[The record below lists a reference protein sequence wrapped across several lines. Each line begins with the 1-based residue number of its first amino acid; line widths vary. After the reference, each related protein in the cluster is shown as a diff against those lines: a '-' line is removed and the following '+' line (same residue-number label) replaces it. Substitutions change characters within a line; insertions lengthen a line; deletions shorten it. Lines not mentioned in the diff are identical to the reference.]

1 MLFLTFFLLKVL
13 KFLILYMLVLNIVL
27 TVTCE
32 ENILSR
38 LVFPKKIF
46 PQIWVQDID
55 RCYIQKK
62 TKWILLSKM
71 FKKCWVIFSDFFN
84 LGLHRTFIVLIF
96 LIWLRQI
103 LLNGHCFL
111 EGLTWE
117 INMAVPFPGLSIS
130 PMKVSLLL
138 QHELCKYE
146 LVCFI

>member
-1 MLFLTFFLLKVL
+1 MLSPSHHHYLMLILTFFLLKVL
-13 KFLILYMLVLNIVL
+13 KFLILYMLVWNIVL
-27 TVTCE
+27 AVTCE

-96 LIWLRQI
+96 LVWLRQI

-111 EGLTWE
+111 EGLPE
-117 INMAVPFPGLSIS
+117 KSIWQYHFLDS
-130 PMKVSLLL
+130 VAPPWK
-138 QHELCKYE
+138 
-146 LVCFI
+146 

>member
-1 MLFLTFFLLKVL
+1 MLSPSQHHYLMLILTFFLLKVL
-13 KFLILYMLVLNIVL
+13 KFLILYMLVWNIVL
-27 TVTCE
+27 TVTCK

-96 LIWLRQI
+96 LVWLRQI

-111 EGLTWE
+111 EGLPE
-117 INMAVPFPGLSIS
+117 KSIWQYHFLDS
-130 PMKVSLLL
+130 VAPPWK
-138 QHELCKYE
+138 
-146 LVCFI
+146 

>member
-1 MLFLTFFLLKVL
+1 MLSPSHHHYLMLILTFFLLKVL
-13 KFLILYMLVLNIVL
+13 KFLILYMLVWNIVL
-27 TVTCE
+27 TVTCK

-96 LIWLRQI
+96 LVWLRQI

-111 EGLTWE
+111 EGLPE
-117 INMAVPFPGLSIS
+117 KSIWQYHFLDS
-130 PMKVSLLL
+130 VAPPWK
-138 QHELCKYE
+138 
-146 LVCFI
+146 